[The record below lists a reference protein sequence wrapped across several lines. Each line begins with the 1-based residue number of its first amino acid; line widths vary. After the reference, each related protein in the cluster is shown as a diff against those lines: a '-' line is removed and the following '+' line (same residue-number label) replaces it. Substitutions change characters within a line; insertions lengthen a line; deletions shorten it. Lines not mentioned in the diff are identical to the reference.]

1 MALTPQQQAIELI
14 GRAKNILLT
23 TRENAD
29 TDAIASV
36 VTLGLLLKKLNKNF
50 DAVVPGFDMKDLP
63 AFLPKD
69 ITINANPGSMRS
81 FRIKLNVKD
90 VPLSELMYDV
100 KDGQLEIT
108 IVPKMNAWKP
118 SDMSFAHGDDRYDLV
133 IAVDSPDLSSLGSLF
148 RDQAD
153 FLYRTTIINI
163 DHNPANEFW
172 GQTNIVDLNC
182 VSTTEVLFGFIN
194 TWNAQH
200 LTSDIATSILT
211 GMISAT
217 RSFRS
222 ANVTPKTLQAA
233 STLVELGARRAEIVQ
248 GLWRTQTVSTL
259 KLWGRALT
267 HLEQDRELGLVWSTL
282 KEQDFAETGAK
293 HESLDGVVEELISAA
308 PEAKIVA
315 LLSPVGNGVS
325 VSLHAKA
332 PLDAADIARSFG
344 GSGTRDH
351 ANFVWDGPGN
361 IEQDEQAIIAKI
373 KSVLGSTRV

>member
-1 MALTPQQQAIELI
+1 MALSPQQQAVELI

-23 TRENAD
+23 TREHAD

-50 DAVVPGFDMKDLP
+50 DAVVPGFDMKNLP
-63 AFLPKD
+63 AFLPQD
-69 ITINANPGSMRS
+69 VMINPAPGSMRS

-108 IVPKMNAWKP
+108 VIPKKNAWKP
-118 SDMSFAHGDDRYDLV
+118 NDVSFSHGDDRYDLI
-133 IAVDSPDLSSLGSLF
+133 IAVDAPDMASLGALF

-153 FLYRTTIINI
+153 FLYRTSIINI
-163 DHNPANEFW
+163 DRNAANEYW
-172 GQTNIVDLNC
+172 GQVNLVDLNC
-182 VSTTEVLFGFIN
+182 VSTTEVIYTFVDG
-194 TWNAQH
+194 WNKQH
-200 LTSDIATSILT
+200 LNADIATSILA

-222 ANVTPKTLQAA
+222 ADVTPKTLQAA

-282 KEQDFAETGAK
+282 TERDFTETNSK
-293 HESLDGVVEELISAA
+293 HDVLDGVVEELISAS

-315 LLSPVGNGVS
+315 LLSPVGQGVC
-325 VSLHAKA
+325 VSLHAK
-332 PLDAADIARSFG
+332 PPFDAADIARRFNG
-344 GSGTRDH
+344 TGTRDR
-351 ANFVWDGPGN
+351 ATFVWDGPGN
-361 IEQDEQAIIAKI
+361 TGQDEQTIINQI
-373 KSVLGSTRV
+373 KAVLKG